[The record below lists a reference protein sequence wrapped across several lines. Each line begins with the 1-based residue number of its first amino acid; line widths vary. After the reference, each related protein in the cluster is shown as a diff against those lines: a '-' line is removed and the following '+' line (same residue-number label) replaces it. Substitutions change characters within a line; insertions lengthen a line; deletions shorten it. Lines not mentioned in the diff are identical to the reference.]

1 MPYTTPEGVE
11 STAHVWLEEPAATG
25 DRPLCGADLFV
36 TSNLVRIE
44 EVYGGPRGFPQTLRE
59 WVLGSSSYTVCRECA
74 ELMVEEVSL
83 HHAPIQWIPQV
94 GRKRTRRLKDAGVE
108 SIHDVV
114 KRYLNTDVSGSGP
127 VYATGHLMD
136 QTGMSKGGARQVL
149 NNVAMERWRKETESR
164 GIAWLIEEVRRGN
177 APHVSQG

>member
-1 MPYTTPEGVE
+1 MPYTEPPEADFD
-11 STAHVWLEEPAATG
+11 TAHVWHKGALL
-25 DRPLCGADLFV
+25 PLC
-36 TSNLVRIE
+36 TSRETQLALGGLVRIE
-44 EVYGGPRGFPQTLRE
+44 EAYGGPRGFPQTLRD
-59 WVLGSSSYTVCRECA
+59 WVLGSSRHTVCRECA
-74 ELMVEEVSL
+74 ELMVEEFGL

-108 SIHDVV
+108 SVHDVV
-114 KRYLNTDVSGSGP
+114 KRYLSTDVSGSGP

-136 QTGMSKGGARQVL
+136 ETGMSKGGARQVL